1 MRLRNI
7 IISEK
12 GKPSPNNSDNCT
24 GTCAGRNTQ
33 HIGVGQIISCHRL
46 EYESAKGQSHA
57 AKGGENGAGM
67 RICHKIMEEAVS
79 AGRPVLIKAETSERI
94 SDNGTFVE
102 PKRTE
107 RIMLAMRKTA
117 SMVKRAERLNR
128 LSANFLFM
136 DTSNIR
142 NYINKD

>member
-1 MRLRNI
+1 MVR
-7 IISEK
+7 
-12 GKPSPNNSDNCT
+12 
-24 GTCAGRNTQ
+24 
-33 HIGVGQIISCHRL
+33 
-46 EYESAKGQSHA
+46 
-57 AKGGENGAGM
+57 GM

-117 SMVKRAERLNR
+117 SMVKRAEKTEPAVCQFFIHGYLKYKK
-128 LSANFLFM
+128 L
-136 DTSNIR
+136 
-142 NYINKD
+142 YK

>member
-1 MRLRNI
+1 MPQ
-7 IISEK
+7 K
-12 GKPSPNNSDNCT
+12 
-24 GTCAGRNTQ
+24 
-33 HIGVGQIISCHRL
+33 
-46 EYESAKGQSHA
+46 A
-57 AKGGENGAGM
+57 AKMVRGM

-117 SMVKRAERLNR
+117 SMVKRAERLSR
-128 LSANFLFM
+128 LSADFLFM